1 MSLEDKYKKLEDLL
15 REMGEIVIAYSGGVD
30 STFLMRVAVDV
41 LGDKALGIL
50 ATSATYPTR
59 EFKEAVALAEKMGAQ
74 LRIIETKETDNIKF
88 SENPPDRCYFCK
100 SELFTKVQ
108 EIAQVEGI
116 KFIADGSNLDDV
128 GDFRP
133 GMRALKEQQVRSPLK
148 EAQFTKNDI
157 REMSRRLGLPT
168 WNKPSLACLSSR
180 FPYGSGIDL
189 KKLTMVDR
197 AENFLQD
204 LGFSV
209 VRVRHYEDTARIEL
223 SDQEISRFLEPE
235 IRNRVVKEFKDIGYK
250 YVTLDL
256 QGYRTGSMN
265 EVLSVAE
272 KLAHTR

>member
-1 MSLEDKYKKLEDLL
+1 MTLEDKYKKLEGLL

-30 STFLMRVAVDV
+30 STFLLRVAVDV

-59 EFKEAVALAEKMGAQ
+59 EFKEAVSLAEKMRAQ

-108 EIAQVEGI
+108 EIAQEEGI
-116 KFIADGSNLDDV
+116 KFVADGSNLDDV

-133 GMRALKEQQVRSPLK
+133 GMRALKEQQVRSPLR

-180 FPYGSGIDL
+180 FPYGSSIDL

-204 LGFSV
+204 NGFSV

-223 SDQEISRFLEPE
+223 SDQEIARFLEPE
-235 IRNRVVKEFKDIGYK
+235 IRNHVVKEFKDIGYK

-272 KLAHTR
+272 KLEHTR